1 MNSSP
6 EKRLL
11 GMLSNSL
18 LARFLLLFLS
28 ACALILILDYFQNV
42 IFLFTFG
49 AIVAF
54 LLSYPAAWLNRYLPH
69 GLAVTL
75 VFIIG
80 ISIIT
85 GITVTVIV
93 AILSQGQQLVES
105 LIQVINSLV
114 PLVEEIEKSLRERNI
129 PIDLDLIRTKLNDEF
144 LKGLSIGFSSS
155 LSTLQ
160 FFFANFINFIFIT
173 VIAFFMLLD
182 GEKLWSFFVK
192 LLPTHQQGRFNYLIR
207 RNLLAFF
214 RGQIILCL
222 FLTTVSFI
230 IFLILQVPFPLLL
243 AVTIGVFDLIP
254 GIGATLGGAIVVLVI
269 LSQKLPWLAIQVFIA
284 LIIIQQI
291 QDNLIAP
298 RIMRGSLN
306 INPVVIFFA
315 LLVGYKVAGLLGV
328 FMAIPIAGLV
338 VSWFEIDEMKA
349 E

>member
-1 MNSSP
+1 MDRFS
-6 EKRLL
+6 EKKLL
-11 GMLSNSL
+11 GLLNNSVL
-18 LARFLLLFLS
+18 VRFLLLFLS
-28 ACALILILDYFQNV
+28 GWALTLILDYFQNV
-42 IFLFTFG
+42 IFIFTFG

-69 GLAVTL
+69 SVAVTL

-80 ISIIT
+80 ISLIT
-85 GITVTVIV
+85 GITITVIV
-93 AILSQGQQLVES
+93 TILSQGQQLIES
-105 LIQVINSLV
+105 LTTFINSLV
-114 PLVEEIEKSLRERNI
+114 PLVDGAEKILKERNI

-144 LKGLSIGFSSS
+144 FQGIRLGISSS

-160 FFFANFINFIFIT
+160 FFFANFVNFIFIT

-182 GEKLWSFFVK
+182 GEKLWGFFIK
-192 LLPTHQQGRFNYLIR
+192 LLPLHQQGRFNYLIR

-222 FLTTVSFI
+222 FLTTATFI
-230 IFLILQVPFPLLL
+230 VFVILQVPFPLLL
-243 AVTIGVFDLIP
+243 AVIIGVIDLIP
-254 GIGATLGGAIVVLVI
+254 GIGATLGGAIVVLIV
-269 LSQKLPWLAIQVFIA
+269 LSQKVWLAIQVFIA

-306 INPVVIFFA
+306 ISPVVIFFA

-338 VSWFEIDEMKA
+338 VSWFEIEEMKA

>member
-6 EKRLL
+6 EKKLL
-11 GMLSNSL
+11 AMLSNSL
-18 LARFLLLFLS
+18 LVRFLLLFLS

-54 LLSYPAAWLNRYLPH
+54 LLSYPATWLNRYLPH

-105 LIQVINSLV
+105 LIVFINSLV
-114 PLVEEIEKSLRERNI
+114 PMVEEIEKVLQDRNI
-129 PIDLDLIRTKLNDEF
+129 PIDLNLIRTKLNDEF
-144 LKGLSIGFSSS
+144 LQGLSIGFSSS

-182 GEKLWSFFVK
+182 GEKLWGFFIK
-192 LLPTHQQGRFNYLIR
+192 LLPTHQQARFNYLIR

-222 FLTTVSFI
+222 FLTTISFI

-315 LLVGYKVAGLLGV
+315 LLVGYKVAGLLGI